1 MIHKLPGLVAVSI
14 LLLGLLSSC
23 NSEPRPEA
31 NSEPQPER
39 TQPTQAPATVETQS
53 AGPTAGST
61 TRPRSP
67 DPSPRALQ
75 ALDPSTPTSAPTTQ
89 PAVSPTTSP
98 TTMPALP
105 PASAPTPSPAPPLIA
120 TIDETTLGRN
130 LIEHFTETEMSC
142 LKQEAGIETFN
153 ALMEQKVLEGDAW
166 WSKLPF
172 PCLAGGRAVDLGVAM
187 MAGLA
192 RRSDPEVLDCLR
204 RAFSESGAKAFGY
217 IFGGEFGS
225 EDPMRAL
232 SVSLRFTLCVPDE
245 TISSLAAQRLK
256 LIGLATPSKLRCMFA
271 EIEVDEYVSFLT
283 GSLQGL
289 ATRPTPEFLRLWKS
303 LSAISDSCGVL
314 DFVPPVP
321 VPSADERFMWRY
333 RASSLVLGSPVVAD
347 GVVYVTAEDNRLYA
361 VDAAAGKLVW
371 RIELEGNRWLTA
383 SGGVVYVSSGDHLY
397 AISADSGDIRWKY
410 FTGRIYDSTPA
421 VAQGFVYVGSWNGS
435 LHAVD
440 AATGDIVWQFD
451 TESGIR
457 SSPAVSEGVVYV
469 LATGGTLYALDA
481 ATGGLR
487 WEHQLEGRGHY
498 QSPAVANGVVYVGGG
513 QHLYAVNA
521 ATGGLVWRADQRVM
535 SDSRLAIAG
544 EIIYLNTRSGV
555 AAVDTGTGDLLW
567 EYSTDIRAT
576 SPTVEDGVVYLGSW
590 NKRLHAVD
598 AATGKSLWQYET
610 ADQIYSKPAVASEVV
625 YFGSA
630 DDHLYALS
638 VSKGVREATPT
649 LAPAVDTAENYAK
662 IAPNLSNMLGMF
674 GVALATSADGGTIA
688 VGDSMKSSGR
698 KYNGAVYVF
707 TREGGSWT
715 GPGEDASAILLP
727 PDDNDWE
734 PVPTDRD
741 WLELTESFGRAV
753 ATSGD
758 GGTIVVGAPEQLPH
772 GYHSGAAYV
781 FTRPTDGWTGVP
793 EVATLTAS
801 DGRGLD
807 RFGDSV
813 AISADGETVVVGSP
827 GKSNRSSPGAGY
839 VFSKPAGG
847 WTDSSETAVLTV
859 SEGSINTDIWSAVA
873 VSQDGVTIVM
883 GAPMGFHVGVASGTA
898 YVFIR
903 EGPRLVAT
911 TETAQLRPSNGAEDN
926 RFGDEIAI
934 SDDGSTV
941 VVGSSERDA
950 YGEDHGAAYVF
961 TRPAEGWVDAV
972 ESATLSASDGARQN
986 FFGASIEVS
995 AEGDALIVGAPGHAH
1010 SRSRAGGAYLFLR
1023 PAGGWESATENME
1036 LISPVDPPVWAP
1048 WAGFG
1053 TAVSIANATL
1063 VIGAPSR
1070 AVYLYTLIPTG
1081 P

>member
-1 MIHKLPGLVAVSI
+1 M
-14 LLLGLLSSC
+14 
-23 NSEPRPEA
+23 
-31 NSEPQPER
+31 
-39 TQPTQAPATVETQS
+39 
-53 AGPTAGST
+53 
-61 TRPRSP
+61 
-67 DPSPRALQ
+67 
-75 ALDPSTPTSAPTTQ
+75 
-89 PAVSPTTSP
+89 
-98 TTMPALP
+98 
-105 PASAPTPSPAPPLIA
+105 
-120 TIDETTLGRN
+120 
-130 LIEHFTETEMSC
+130 IEHFTETEMSC
-142 LKQEAGIETFN
+142 LKKEVGNEAFN
-153 ALMEQKVLEGDAW
+153 SLIEQKVLEGDAW
-166 WSKLPF
+166 WTTLPF
-172 PCLAGGRAVDLGVAM
+172 PCLAGGRAIDLSVAM

-192 RRSDPEVLDCLR
+192 RRLDPEVLDCLR
-204 RAFSESGAKAFGY
+204 RAFSESGADAFEY

-225 EDPMRAL
+225 EDPIGAF
-232 SVSLRFTLCVPDE
+232 SFSLRFTLCVPDE
-245 TISSLAAQRLK
+245 TISSLATHRLK
-256 LIGLATPSKLRCMFA
+256 LVGRPTPSNLRCIFA
-271 EIEVDEYVSFLT
+271 EIEVDEYASFIAGLF
-283 GSLQGL
+283 QGL

-303 LSAISDSCGVL
+303 LSSISDSCGVV

-321 VPSADERFMWRY
+321 VPSADERFLWRY
-333 RASSLVLGSPVVAD
+333 RASSMVLGAPVMAD
-347 GVVYVTAEDNRLYA
+347 GVVYFRAEDNRLYA
-361 VDAAAGKLVW
+361 VDAEAGKLVW

-383 SGGVVYVSSGDHLY
+383 SGSVIYASSGRHLY
-397 AISADSGDIRWKY
+397 AIAADSGDIRWKY

-513 QHLYAVNA
+513 QHLYAVNG

-610 ADQIYSKPAVASEVV
+610 GDQIGSKPAVAGEVV
-625 YFGSA
+625 YFGSL

-638 VSKGVREATPT
+638 TSKEVRVQTPT
-649 LAPAVDTAENYAK
+649 LAPGVDTAEKYAK
-662 IAPNLSNMLGMF
+662 IAPNLSGMLRMF
-674 GVALATSADGGTIA
+674 GVALATSGDGGTIA
-688 VGDSMKSSGR
+688 VGDSMKSSGQ

-707 TREGGSWT
+707 TRDGHSWT
-715 GPGEDASAILLP
+715 GLGEDASAILLP

-741 WLELTESFGRAV
+741 WLEFTESFGRAV

-758 GGTIVVGAPEQLPH
+758 GRTIVVGAPEQLPH

-781 FTRPTDGWTGVP
+781 FTRPTGGWTGVP

-801 DGRGLD
+801 DGSALD

-827 GKSNRSSPGAGY
+827 GGSNRPSPGAGY
-839 VFSKPAGG
+839 VFSKPARG

-859 SEGSINTDIWSAVA
+859 SEGSKNDEIGSAVA
-873 VSQDGVTIVM
+873 VSRDGVTIVM
-883 GAPMGFHVGVASGTA
+883 GASMGFHVGVASGTA

-903 EGPRLVAT
+903 EGPRWVAT
-911 TETAQLRPSNGAEDN
+911 TETAQLRPSNGAEDD

-1053 TAVSIANATL
+1053 TAVSIADDAL

-1070 AVYLYTLIPTG
+1070 GVYLYTLIPTG

>member
-1 MIHKLPGLVAVSI
+1 MY
-14 LLLGLLSSC
+14 
-23 NSEPRPEA
+23 
-31 NSEPQPER
+31 
-39 TQPTQAPATVETQS
+39 
-53 AGPTAGST
+53 
-61 TRPRSP
+61 
-67 DPSPRALQ
+67 
-75 ALDPSTPTSAPTTQ
+75 
-89 PAVSPTTSP
+89 
-98 TTMPALP
+98 
-105 PASAPTPSPAPPLIA
+105 
-120 TIDETTLGRN
+120 
-130 LIEHFTETEMSC
+130 C
-142 LKQEAGIETFN
+142 LKKEAGNEAFN
-153 ALMEQKVLEGDAW
+153 SLIEQKVLEGDAW
-166 WSKLPF
+166 WTTLPF
-172 PCLAGGRAVDLGVAM
+172 PCLAGGRAIDLSVAM

-204 RAFSESGAKAFGY
+204 RAFSESGADAFEY

-225 EDPMRAL
+225 EDPIGAL
-232 SVSLRFTLCVPDE
+232 SFSLRFTLCVPDD
-245 TISSLAAQRLK
+245 TIGSLAAQRLK

-271 EIEVDEYVSFLT
+271 DIEVDEYVSFLN
-283 GSLQGL
+283 GWLQGST
-289 ATRPTPEFLRLWKS
+289 TRPAPEYLRLWKS

-321 VPSADERFMWRY
+321 VPSADERFLWRY

-397 AISADSGDIRWKY
+397 AIAADSGDIRWKY

-498 QSPAVANGVVYVGGG
+498 QSPAVANGVVYLGGG

-610 ADQIYSKPAVASEVV
+610 GDQIGSKPAVAGEVV
-625 YFGSA
+625 YFGSL

-638 VSKGVREATPT
+638 TSKEVRVQTPT
-649 LAPAVDTAENYAK
+649 LAPGVDTAEKYAK
-662 IAPNLSNMLGMF
+662 IAPNLSGMLRMF
-674 GVALATSADGGTIA
+674 GVALATSGDGGTIA
-688 VGDSMKSSGR
+688 VGDSMKSSGQ

-707 TREGGSWT
+707 TRDGHSWT
-715 GPGEDASAILLP
+715 GLGEDASAILLP

-741 WLELTESFGRAV
+741 WLEFTESFGRAV

-758 GGTIVVGAPEQLPH
+758 GRTIVVGAPEQLPH

-781 FTRPTDGWTGVP
+781 FTRPTGGWTGVP

-801 DGRGLD
+801 DGSALD

-827 GKSNRSSPGAGY
+827 GGSNRPSPGAGY
-839 VFSKPAGG
+839 VFSKPARG

-859 SEGSINTDIWSAVA
+859 SEGSKNDEIGSAVA
-873 VSQDGVTIVM
+873 VSRDGVTIVVGASM
-883 GAPMGFHVGVASGTA
+883 GIHNGVASGTA

-903 EGPRLVAT
+903 EGPRWAAT
-911 TETAQLRPSNGAEDN
+911 TETAQLRPSNGAEDD

-995 AEGDALIVGAPGHAH
+995 AEGDALIVGSPGHAH